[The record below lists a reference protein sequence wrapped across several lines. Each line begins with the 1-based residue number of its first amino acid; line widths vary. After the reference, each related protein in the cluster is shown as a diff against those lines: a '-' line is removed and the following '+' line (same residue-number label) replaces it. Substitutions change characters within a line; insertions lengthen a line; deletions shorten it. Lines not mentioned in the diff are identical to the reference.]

1 MNNYLVFREEG
12 LNSQQIAHRYE
23 HNERT
28 ADRYN
33 NTNIKIELS
42 ADNYY
47 FKKPAGSYEEMFQ
60 LMIDEGKINTKGLK
74 PDANHFSEVL
84 ISINR
89 EYWKDKTAEYIQ
101 QFFQTV
107 YDHIAKQ
114 FGEDMILSAVLH
126 LDEIDKDGFQNI
138 HMHIVA
144 IPTVRK
150 ERYYTKRSKEYKAL
164 AEEVGEKNIKANDE
178 RLLKEIERQVSHSKF
193 FESKKDENHRM
204 VYSYSVWQDEILD
217 ALKRAG
223 FTGIHRGLSNQ
234 KSVHIHPSAFK
245 NMMERIK
252 CRADGLIEDF
262 TVEPQGENHYLIRK
276 SDFDNLLS
284 AKESVE
290 MEMAT
295 FDEAVEAL
303 QTEQTKVYER
313 QHKVYVT
320 ELAQRQ
326 SDYERSEYEYLKE
339 EAERLREENKA
350 LRCAINFIKE
360 KIQHF
365 INCFQQIVSSWI
377 TLRTN
382 PEANAAA
389 IMQEIDRHVKT
400 GIDLM
405 NNKEMPDGITKIR

>member
-12 LNSQQIAHRYE
+12 LNNEQIAHRYE

-47 FKKPAGSYEEMFQ
+47 FKKPAKSYEYLFQ
-60 LMIDEGKINTKGLK
+60 DLVDEGKINTKGLK
-74 PDANHFSEVL
+74 PDANHFSEIIVG
-84 ISINR
+84 INR

-101 QFFQTV
+101 QFFQTA

-144 IPTVRK
+144 IPTVEKR
-150 ERYYTKRSKEYKAL
+150 RYYTKRSKEYKAL
-164 AEEVGEKNIKANDE
+164 AEEVGEKNIKTNDE
-178 RLLKEIERQVSHSKF
+178 RLLKEVERQVSHSKF
-193 FESKKDENHRM
+193 FESQKDENHRM
-204 VYSYSVWQDEILD
+204 VYSYSIWQDAILD

-234 KSVHIHPSAFK
+234 KAVHIHPSAFK

-252 CRADGLIEDF
+252 CKADGLIEDITAEPF
-262 TVEPQGENHYLIRK
+262 GTDHYIIKKQDLDTV
-276 SDFDNLLS
+276 FS

-295 FDEAVEAL
+295 FDEALEAL
-303 QTEQTKVYER
+303 QTEQAKVYNR
-313 QHKVYVT
+313 QNEVYQVALRQQ
-320 ELAQRQ
+320 EAQIEI
-326 SDYERSEYEYLKE
+326 D
-339 EAERLREENKA
+339 EAERLKVEADRLREENKQLKEI
-350 LRCAINFIKE
+350 LRFLKE
-360 KIQHF
+360 KVSEVLLCFKSVIDNWKLLRNPDTDKQQLFGVLDFQIQKG
-365 INCFQQIVSSWI
+365 NS
-377 TLRTN
+377 LLYGE
-382 PEANAAA
+382 PE
-389 IMQEIDRHVKT
+389 Q
-400 GIDLM
+400 L
-405 NNKEMPDGITKIR
+405 NNIPTR